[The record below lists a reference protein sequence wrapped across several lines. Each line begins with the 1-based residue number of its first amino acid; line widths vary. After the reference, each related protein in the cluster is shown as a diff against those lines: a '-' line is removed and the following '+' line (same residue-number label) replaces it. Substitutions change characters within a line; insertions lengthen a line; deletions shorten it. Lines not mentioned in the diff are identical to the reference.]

1 MTEKGNVNIDEVDST
16 YVQTTLELAVT
27 SQLDTD
33 NLIQQKADEV
43 HGLGNGAGIFY
54 CVGHFV

>member
-1 MTEKGNVNIDEVDST
+1 M
-16 YVQTTLELAVT
+16 QTALELAIT

-33 NLIQQKADEV
+33 NLIKQKADEV

-54 CVGHFV
+54 RVGHFYVMC